1 MGRLKPDTRNLSQG
15 EADTIVSIV
24 KKVLDVIV
32 DMTGG
37 NLRLEVSSKNLSDA
51 KYEIMNDSIN
61 RCWLAMRRTR
71 VCRFVYMVR
80 VFF

>member
-1 MGRLKPDTRNLSQG
+1 MGISMLKCDLNKNNLKKNNVMGRLKPDMRNLSQG

-37 NLRLEVSSKNLSDA
+37 KPTFGG
-51 KYEIMNDSIN
+51 KK
-61 RCWLAMRRTR
+61 
-71 VCRFVYMVR
+71 
-80 VFF
+80 